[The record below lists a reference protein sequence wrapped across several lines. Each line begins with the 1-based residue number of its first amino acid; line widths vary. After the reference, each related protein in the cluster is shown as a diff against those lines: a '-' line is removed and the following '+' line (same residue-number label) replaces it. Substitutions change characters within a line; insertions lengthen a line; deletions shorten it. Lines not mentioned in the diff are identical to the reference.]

1 MRRFDRLMKM
11 GEEAE
16 QFPYLVVRLM
26 AAVYYRYPIEF
37 VHNGNANPDPEA
49 LTVFESDPFD
59 ADGKLTLES
68 KRKLIEVVSFEARET
83 GLRMCVVFGPME
95 AVYVEPEGAIRE
107 AARPPVGGVDIGPF

>member
-1 MRRFDRLMKM
+1 MIM

-37 VHNGNANPDPEA
+37 AWNGNTSSISEA
-49 LTVFESDPFD
+49 LILFEPNPFD
-59 ADGKLTLES
+59 ADRKLTLES

-95 AVYVEPEGAIRE
+95 AVYVEPEGAIQE
-107 AARPPVGGVDIGPF
+107 AAQPPVSGGDIGPF